1 MEKEEVPINKNEISE
16 LKEKVDALKLVIQV
30 MAEQILILEAKMNTV
45 KMVETHEEVIQQ
57 SKGEKK
63 IIKLMKITKQER
75 RTRTVQL
82 MRIM

>member
-1 MEKEEVPINKNEISE
+1 
-16 LKEKVDALKLVIQV
+16 
-30 MAEQILILEAKMNTV
+30 MNTV

>member
-1 MEKEEVPINKNEISE
+1 MEKEEVPINKNEISK
-16 LKEKVDALKLVIQV
+16 LKEKVDTLKLVIQV